1 MKQVFTLQYFRPILI
16 LYEEA
21 STIPGL
27 TEAEM
32 VKAKKSAE
40 KRKRSAA
47 AKERRRQKKE
57 EREKEDM
64 KKLSKDDFLEAVDG
78 NGLSVAAIV
87 EKFDF
92 TDYSSDESDL
102 FEDSKKN
109 VSGDEIRTP
118 LLKGKQ
124 QVISQSTSN
133 NKGSKR
139 SITSPGQGAVL
150 KRQK

>member
-1 MKQVFTLQYFRPILI
+1 MTEVALKEP
-16 LYEEA
+16 

-32 VKAKKSAE
+32 IKAKKSAE

-57 EREKEDM
+57 EQEKEDM
-64 KKLSKDDFLEAVDG
+64 KKLSKKDFLEAVDG

-92 TDYSSDESDL
+92 TDYSTDENDL
-102 FEDSKKN
+102 FEDSKEE
-109 VSGDEIRTP
+109 VSGDDSCAPVLQVVR
-118 LLKGKQ
+118 KQ
-124 QVISQSTSN
+124 SAFSQ
-133 NKGSKR
+133 
-139 SITSPGQGAVL
+139 
-150 KRQK
+150 